1 MEQQTRRWDEESGT
15 TIYMRSKVDAIDYK
29 YFVEPNI
36 PKFKVSQDW
45 LDSIKASI
53 PEFANQRKE
62 KYIKE
67 YGLTD
72 YDATIIVKEKAISDY
87 YEETIKLGANPKMA
101 SNWLTTMLLGY
112 INKEYLSI
120 DDVYLKPDMLVELIN
135 MINNKEISSK
145 QAKDVFYECLKANKR
160 PKDIVKEQGMTQLAD
175 DTSIRNIVNEVL
187 DEQPDAINKYKA
199 GRTNL
204 LDFLVGQVMKKTRG
218 QANPAMA
225 SSIMKEEIE
234 KR

>member
-1 MEQQTRRWDEESGT
+1 
-15 TIYMRSKVDAIDYK
+15 
-29 YFVEPNI
+29 
-36 PKFKVSQDW
+36 
-45 LDSIKASI
+45 
-53 PEFANQRKE
+53 
-62 KYIKE
+62 
-67 YGLTD
+67 
-72 YDATIIVKEKAISDY
+72 
-87 YEETIKLGANPKMA
+87 
-101 SNWLTTMLLGY
+101 
-112 INKEYLSI
+112 
-120 DDVYLKPDMLVELIN
+120 
-135 MINNKEISSK
+135 
-145 QAKDVFYECLKANKR
+145 
-160 PKDIVKEQGMTQLAD
+160 MTQLAD